1 MIRVKL
7 QNVNIINDSRFLV
20 SILNALKRIDNLSN
34 VFGKFKETIM
44 ATSTIKIPKSAHDT
58 AVQIQ
63 NVMGELNC
71 AMKYIS
77 YFVAPT
83 EIVPNKAQLDNE
95 DRIIIDQAID
105 TIEHWNILSEQGVSI
120 ALNNNTDIQY
130 IKQAN
135 TELKNKSNVLKGA
148 VVSLKE
154 KFAFYNITR

>member
-1 MIRVKL
+1 M
-7 QNVNIINDSRFLV
+7 NIINDSRFLA

-71 AMKYIS
+71 AMKYIG

-83 EIVPNKAQLDNE
+83 DIVPNNAQLDDE
-95 DRIIIDQAID
+95 DRTIIDQAID

-135 TELKNKSNVLKGA
+135 NELKTKSNILKGA

-154 KFAFYNITR
+154 KFAFYNIAR